1 MRRLKLW
8 ILHHPHLTRFIID
21 EFVCLILFAIA
32 IGTYHFFINPFTLKE
47 IVFLFAGYHLML
59 YILGS

>member
-8 ILHHPHLTRFIID
+8 ILHHPYLTRFIIK
-21 EFVCLILFAIA
+21 ELICLIIFSIS
-32 IGTYHFFINPFTLKE
+32 IGIYHFFINPFTLKE
-47 IVFLFAGYHLML
+47 IVILLLGYHLIL